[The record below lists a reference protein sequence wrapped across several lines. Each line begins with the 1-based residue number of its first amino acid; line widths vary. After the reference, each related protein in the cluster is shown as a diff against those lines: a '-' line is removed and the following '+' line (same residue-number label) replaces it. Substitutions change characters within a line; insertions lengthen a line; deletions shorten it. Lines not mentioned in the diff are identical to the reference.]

1 MAAFVNF
8 VGFPSGAK
16 IFVDDAEIGVVPLYN
31 YMMKWGQYQMRFEK
45 EGYEPEFRE
54 DFRIF
59 KTDHK
64 KTVVINLNKPN
75 LL

>member
-8 VGFPSGAK
+8 VGFPSGAR
-16 IFVDDAEIGVVPLYN
+16 IFVDDAEIGEVPLYN
-31 YMMKWGQYQMRFEK
+31 YMMKWGSYQMRFQK
-45 EGYEPEFRE
+45 EGYEPEERI

-64 KTVVINLNKPN
+64 KTVVVQLKKKREF
-75 LL
+75 